1 MTDKRLRDGAAALAT
16 FALAALFAA
25 GAVHAATPGE
35 FSAAD
40 CRAVWDAKTLTV
52 GNGLF
57 SRAYAVQGHVLRTV
71 SFKATGGGEWQKAS
85 IDLAKCAAFEVAAE
99 KAKWSPVGVEGV
111 RVQVKFGERSAELW
125 LFPNMPG
132 VIVKRSW
139 TDAVR
144 SVHDLER
151 DWNSLRDDSS
161 ALRKAF
167 GEMDG
172 IQFRPMHVKA
182 TDLTCLDQ
190 TDIRDNLV
198 DANERLL
205 MNYDWPFTIAASS
218 LDCRDVLT
226 GDGLVFVRLAPMPT
240 CRPDRVDDFILDG
253 SKGVAPL
260 ANGYPLVELVYRGGE
275 AGRQRAVIAF
285 QRAIRPYRP
294 GRDGVL
300 LSNTWGAGNRDS
312 RINQAFLLKE
322 IEAGAKIGVD
332 VIQIDDG
339 WQHGR
344 TANSQ
349 KKANAGKK
357 KVWSG
362 YCWDEDPDFW
372 KEDLERFPDGLAFL
386 VGRAK
391 EKGMRFGLWF
401 GPDSSNEAANW
412 QRDADCLLDYHRRLG
427 IDYFKMD
434 SMRLLSQ
441 TALQRNRM
449 MFDRMLELSDG
460 AMVFDLDCTAQVRPG
475 FLGLLDIG
483 PLFLENRQPALPRKV
498 QAGRALRHGDG
509 RFAACVDGAFGRVG
523 GVGRRA
529 RAVGRA
535 VEGRTGALAWRR
547 VPPRG
552 EPSGRRSVDGIR
564 LRGGGRQGRL
574 CAPLPRAERR

>member
-1 MTDKRLRDGAAALAT
+1 MKKIIITAV
-16 FALAALFAA
+16 ALFAA
-25 GAVHAATPGE
+25 GAVRAATSGE

-40 CRAVWDAKTLTV
+40 CRASWDAKTLTV

-85 IDLAKCAAFEVAAE
+85 VDLAKCAALEVSAE

-139 TDAVR
+139 ADTVR
-144 SVHDLER
+144 SVHDLDRGWE
-151 DWNSLRDDSS
+151 SLKEDNS

-167 GEMDG
+167 GETDG

-240 CRPDRVDDFILDG
+240 CRPARVDDFILNG
-253 SKGVAPL
+253 NKGVAPL

-344 TANSQ
+344 T
-349 KKANAGKK
+349 
-357 KVWSG
+357 
-362 YCWDEDPDFW
+362 
-372 KEDLERFPDGLAFL
+372 ER
-386 VGRAK
+386 R
-391 EKGMRFGLWF
+391 RFG
-401 GPDSSNEAANW
+401 AAIGTRIPISGKRILNAS
-412 QRDADCLLDYHRRLG
+412 R
-427 IDYFKMD
+427 
-434 SMRLLSQ
+434 
-441 TALQRNRM
+441 TALRSS
-449 MFDRMLELSDG
+449 SDARRRRG
-460 AMVFDLDCTAQVRPG
+460 CASVCGSGR
-475 FLGLLDIG
+475 I
-483 PLFLENRQPALPRKV
+483 PAT
-498 QAGRALRHGDG
+498 
-509 RFAACVDGAFGRVG
+509 
-523 GVGRRA
+523 RR
-529 RAVGRA
+529 
-535 VEGRTGALAWRR
+535 RTGSVMRTVSSTTTVVSASTTSRWTPCGFCRR
-547 VPPRG
+547 RRC
-552 EPSGRRSVDGIR
+552 SGTG
-564 LRGGGRQGRL
+564 
-574 CAPLPRAERR
+574 